1 MVGNLAKAKEQ
12 LSVLDKL
19 CIFPCDEYSDLK
31 KAIADY
37 ERKQVSR

>member
-1 MVGNLAKAKEQ
+1 
-12 LSVLDKL
+12 VLDKL
-19 CIFPCDEYSDLK
+19 CFFLCDEYSDLK